1 MYFKDLLLIII
12 SILLIAMSL
21 IVIDNKAH
29 PKVVEK
35 IVYQKQDK
43 IYLEENFTKDDARII
58 LNAKFRNNNPEKA
71 IQIAECESNLT
82 TNYIN
87 VSQYPF
93 KYGLFQLQPSKENG
107 TPDEL
112 LNIIYQTELVYK
124 LTEGGKNWKV
134 LNSKCI
140 LD

>member
-1 MYFKDLLLIII
+1 MLGVTT
-12 SILLIAMSL
+12 SILFDIKS
-21 IVIDNKAH
+21 H
-29 PKVVEK
+29 PQVVEK

-43 IYLEENFTKDDARII
+43 IYLEENFTQEDARII
-58 LNAKFRNNNPEKA
+58 LNAKFRNSNPEKA
-71 IQIAECESNLT
+71 IAIATCESNLT
-82 TNYIN
+82 TAYIN

-93 KYGLFQLQPSKENG
+93 KYGLFQLEPSHETG

-124 LTEGGKNWKV
+124 LTDGGKNWQK

-140 LD
+140 VN